1 MSFDWLEYAFLMV
14 TIVVIFNVCVSKL
27 HTTLKFFIKS
37 FKNIFLDILKMSD
50 PMLCTVLT

>member
-1 MSFDWLEYAFLMV
+1 MSFDWLQHAFLMV
-14 TIVVIFNVCVSKL
+14 TIVVILNVCVSKL